1 MPFRRPK
8 SAPFAALALGLS
20 ALLSACGGGSSGGST
35 TPVPPAT
42 TYTATAGIAQKGP
55 LMAGSSVTARELGL
69 NLSATGNLYTYA
81 TMANGSF
88 APTDKYASPLLAM
101 TATGSYA
108 DEVTGAA
115 SDGPVT
121 LKSYADLN
129 AETVL
134 NVNVLTTLAFT
145 RVNTLLNTNGMAFAD
160 ARGQAERE
168 VLAAFGITLATSP
181 GAFGSL
187 DASANT
193 DGGHIL
199 AALSSVIVQ
208 GRTSAQ
214 VGALLTTLQADIASN
229 GTVPSADLQAI
240 ALSEQALNLNKVATN
255 LSTIYGQPVSA
266 NALAE
271 WLDQDGDGVIA
282 HDEFRV
288 DDATPVSSFAL
299 PADFVAA
306 RAGAA
311 VSATAG
317 QLVVNGTAV
326 TGAATFK
333 AGDTV
338 ALAAPAT
345 LPDGALKA
353 YLQVGGTRVARVTFV
368 KGLTAI
374 AIAPTTG
381 TLPLGISQRFVA
393 TGTYADRHTA
403 DVSGAVTWTSS
414 APAVADIGAATGLAD
429 ALTLGTT
436 TITATS
442 GTVSG
447 TLSLNTIAATIQ
459 TMVIAPAALQT
470 GVGITRRFTATGT
483 FSDGS
488 VADVTT
494 SATWATQIAGIASV
508 SNGAA
513 SGLAIGTTSVTATL
527 GTVAASASVAVT
539 TNTWTAAPQ
548 MPTERVAGHTAT
560 LLPSGKLLVVGGV
573 KSAGAGTAAADLFD
587 PVALTW
593 TSVAPMNVMRSSHAA
608 TLLADGRVLVT
619 GGSTVSSVAAKGY
632 VNNASA
638 EIYDPVANTRT
649 ATPPMSDARSH
660 HTATLL
666 PDGKVLVVGGENVQY
681 LVEPTAEV
689 YDPVANTWSAPRA
702 QPISPRSQHTAT
714 LLPSGLVLID
724 GGFDIVNG
732 LLTPLTTAEL
742 YDPVLHTTT
751 TTSTVDGVTST
762 TTVITGGLDFTATT
776 PMAFTHYGH
785 SATRLADGRVVIV
798 GGNTT
803 QTEIY
808 DPMAATWTTQGA
820 TAATHTSHGAVLLAD
835 GRILVA
841 GGTQFAQPAAEL
853 FDPVSGAWTA
863 AATMLITRS
872 NPTATLL
879 PDGSVMVCGGALD
892 TAGVDCETWW

>member
-1 MPFRRPK
+1 MPLVRLK

-20 ALLSACGGGSSGGST
+20 ALLTACGGGSPGGST
-35 TPVPPAT
+35 TTVPPAT
-42 TYTATAGIAQKGP
+42 TYTAASGVAQKGP
-55 LMAGSSVTARELGL
+55 LAAGSTVTAQELGL
-69 NLSATGNLYTYA
+69 NLSATGNLHTYA
-81 TMANGSF
+81 TTSMGAF
-88 APTDKYASPLLAM
+88 TPVDKYASALLAM
-101 TATGSYA
+101 TATGTYA

-121 LKSYADLN
+121 LKSYANLGT
-129 AETVL
+129 ETVL

-145 RVNTLLNTNGMAFAD
+145 RINTLLNTNGMNFAD
-160 ARGQAERE
+160 ARAQAERE
-168 VLAAFGITLATSP
+168 VLAAFGIVLGTSP
-181 GAFGSL
+181 GTFGSL
-187 DASANT
+187 DASADT
-193 DGGHIL
+193 DGGHLL
-199 AALSSVIVQ
+199 AALSSVVVQ

-214 VGALLTTLQADIASN
+214 VNALLATLQAGIASN
-229 GTVPSADLQAI
+229 GANVASADLQPVV
-240 ALSEQALNLNKVATN
+240 LSEQALNLSKVAAN
-255 LSTIYGQPVSA
+255 LSAIYGKPVDV
-266 NALAE
+266 NALAQ

-288 DDATPVSSFAL
+288 DNATPASSFAL

-311 VSATAG
+311 VTATAG
-317 QLVVNGTAV
+317 QLTVNGVAV
-326 TGAATFK
+326 SGAATWK

-345 LPDGALKA
+345 LPDGVLKA
-353 YLQVGGTRVARVTFV
+353 YLQVGSTRVARVGFV

-381 TLPLGISQRFVA
+381 TLPLGISQRFTA
-393 TGTYADRHTA
+393 TGTYADGHTA
-403 DVSGAVTWTSS
+403 DVSDSVTWTSS

-429 ALTLGTT
+429 ALTLGAT

-442 GTVSG
+442 GSVSG
-447 TLSLNTIAATIQ
+447 TLSLNTVAATIQ
-459 TMVIAPAALQT
+459 SMVIAPATLQT
-470 GVGITRRFTATGT
+470 GVGITRHFTATGT

-488 VADVTT
+488 VADVSA
-494 SATWATQIAGIASV
+494 SATWATQTAGVASV

-513 SGLAIGTTSVTATL
+513 SGLALGTTSVTATL
-527 GTVAASASVAVT
+527 GTVAASANVAVT

-560 LLPSGKLLVVGGV
+560 LLASGRLLVVGGV
-573 KSAGAGTAAADLFD
+573 KSGGAGTAAADLFD
-587 PVALTW
+587 PIAATW

-608 TLLADGRVLVT
+608 TLLVDGRVLVT
-619 GGSTVSSVAAKGY
+619 GGSTVSATAAKGY

-638 EIYDPVANTRT
+638 EIYDPVANTWT
-649 ATPPMSDARSH
+649 ATPTMSAARSH

-666 PDGKVLVVGGENVQY
+666 PDGKVLVVGGENALY
-681 LVEPTAEV
+681 LVEPTAEI
-689 YDPVANTWSAPRA
+689 YDPVANTWSAPRT
-702 QPISPRSQHTAT
+702 QPIAERSQHTAT
-714 LLPSGLVLID
+714 LLPSGLVLIA
-724 GGFDIVNG
+724 GGFDIANG
-732 LLTPLTTAEL
+732 LLTPLTSAEL

-751 TTSTVDGVTST
+751 STDTHGVTT
-762 TTVITGGLDFTATT
+762 TTVTGGQDFTATT

-785 SATRLADGRVVIV
+785 SATRLADGRVVVV

-808 DPMAATWTTQGA
+808 DPVAASWTTQGA
-820 TAATHTSHGAVLLAD
+820 TAATHTSHGAVLLSD

-841 GGTQFAQPAAEL
+841 GGTQFAQPTAEL
-853 FDPVSGAWTA
+853 FDPAGGVWTA
-863 AATMLITRS
+863 AATMLVTRS

-892 TAGVDCETWW
+892 SAGVDCETWW